1 MKPIIS
7 KGKFI
12 QTLFMFLA
20 LALMN
25 RCTEI
30 EEREITFNV
39 ILSDSLATSDTL
51 FITGNDQRLGNW
63 QPSAAPMTKINDR
76 LWQIKIKLPLNKR
89 IEYKFTRGNWS
100 KEEALADGTIPG
112 NKIFTVLKTDTI
124 THQIQN
130 WRDRV
135 YQPEG
140 KVTGEIRYHY
150 NFYANRLKNERTII
164 VWLPESYQT
173 NSRKRYPVLYAH
185 DGQNLF
191 DPKTSFIGVDW
202 QIDET
207 ADSLIRNGEIE
218 EIIIVGIYNTP
229 ERVQEYSDTEIGRS
243 YMHFI
248 INDVK
253 PFIDSNYRTL
263 PDRENTAMMGS
274 SMGGLISLYMVWR
287 YPEIFS
293 KAACLSTSLQW
304 NYGAVM
310 KEIENYTGPKKKIK
324 LYLDNSGGG
333 SEGGSTPMYQ
343 KLNEILIEKGFQE
356 GVDLEYFY
364 DETGDH
370 SERSWA
376 TRAWRPLKFMFGIQ
390 KEK

>member
-1 MKPIIS
+1 MKPTTT
-7 KGKFI
+7 KGKLI
-12 QTLFMFLA
+12 QALFMFLA
-20 LALMN
+20 LAFMN
-25 RCTEI
+25 RCSEI

-51 FITGNDQRLGNW
+51 FITGNDKRLGNW
-63 QPSAAPMTKINDR
+63 QPGAALMTKINDR
-76 LWQIKIKLPLNKR
+76 QWQIKIKLPLNKR
-89 IEYKFTRGNWS
+89 IEYKFTRGDWAT
-100 KEEALADGTIPG
+100 EEALADGTIPG
-112 NKIFTVLKTDTI
+112 NKSFIVLKNDTI
-124 THQIQN
+124 NHQIQN

-140 KVTGEIRYHY
+140 KVTGGIRYHY

-164 VWLPESYQT
+164 VWLPESYKT
-173 NSRKRYPVLYAH
+173 ETKKRYPVLYAH

-202 QIDET
+202 QLDET
-207 ADSLIRNGEIE
+207 ADTLIRNNEIE

-229 ERVQEYSDTEIGRS
+229 DRVQEYSDTEIGRS

-253 PFIDSNYRTL
+253 PFIDHTYRTL

-274 SMGGLISLYMVWR
+274 SMGGLISFYMVWR

-304 NYGAVM
+304 NYGAIL
-310 KEIENYTGPKKKIK
+310 KEIEEYDGSKKKIK
-324 LYLDNSGGG
+324 IYSDSSGGG
-333 SEGGSTPMYQ
+333 SEGRSAPLYQ
-343 KLNEILIEKGFQE
+343 KLNEILIAKGFQE
-356 GVDLEYFY
+356 GVDFEYYF
-364 DETGDH
+364 DEAGDH

-376 TRAWRPLKFMFGIQ
+376 TRAWRPLKLMFGIQ
-390 KEK
+390 KQK

>member
-1 MKPIIS
+1 MKPTTT
-7 KGKFI
+7 KGKLI
-12 QTLFMFLA
+12 QALFMFLA
-20 LALMN
+20 LAFMN
-25 RCTEI
+25 RCSEI

-51 FITGNDQRLGNW
+51 FITGNDKRLGNW
-63 QPSAAPMTKINDR
+63 QPGAALMTKINDR
-76 LWQIKIKLPLNKR
+76 QWQIKIKLPLNKR
-89 IEYKFTRGNWS
+89 IEYKFTRGDWAT
-100 KEEALADGTIPG
+100 EEALADGTIPG
-112 NKIFTVLKTDTI
+112 NKSFIVPKNETI
-124 THQIQN
+124 NHQIQN

-140 KVTGEIRYHY
+140 KVTGGIRYHY

-164 VWLPESYQT
+164 VWLPESYKT
-173 NSRKRYPVLYAH
+173 ETKKRYPVLYAH

-202 QIDET
+202 QLDET
-207 ADSLIRNGEIE
+207 ADTLIRKGEIE

-229 ERVQEYSDTEIGRS
+229 DRVQEYSDTEIGRS

-253 PFIDSNYRTL
+253 PFIDHTYRTL

-274 SMGGLISLYMVWR
+274 SMGGLISFYMVWR

-304 NYGAVM
+304 NYGAIL
-310 KEIENYTGPKKKIK
+310 KEIEEYDGSKKKIK
-324 LYLDNSGGG
+324 IYSDSSGGG
-333 SEGGSTPMYQ
+333 SEGRSAPLYQ
-343 KLNEILIEKGFQE
+343 KLNEILIAKGFQE
-356 GVDLEYFY
+356 GVDFEYYF
-364 DETGDH
+364 DEAGDH